1 MEGGKSHSLA
11 LLHGKIPRAEPG
23 HQRNIT
29 KWAEGQEKN
38 WKRNEVGAMKNQLH
52 WNLRVGCSLS
62 VPNRHKEGQ
71 EEKCLCGTER
81 AEK

>member
-23 HQRNIT
+23 DQRNIT

-38 WKRNEVGAMKNQLH
+38 
-52 WNLRVGCSLS
+52 
-62 VPNRHKEGQ
+62 
-71 EEKCLCGTER
+71 
-81 AEK
+81 